1 MAVLCQMCKPRFG
14 SGMTLISNKLDE
26 ANEKNHTDCVE
37 ILLQIRDILSDW
49 PGTFGNAL
57 VEAAGKGQLGLV
69 KYLFQV
75 KPHWLLGD
83 LQEPLCKAMY
93 HGHIHIMEF
102 LIASATNADGQA
114 PLM

>member
-1 MAVLCQMCKPRFG
+1 
-14 SGMTLISNKLDE
+14 MTLISNKLDE

-37 ILLQIRDILSDW
+37 VLLQIRDILSDW

-93 HGHIHIMEF
+93 HGRIHIMEF